1 MSFETILFNMNAK
14 SNSFTIKEKKIFK
27 TLYHD
32 PSQFIHMSIQE
43 LSSLTDTSVATI
55 IRFFKKCGYDS
66 YADFKFQL
74 KQCLTDAPET
84 VARNQS
90 ILLNN
95 YISLWNQLL
104 SNISDKELGYV
115 LSCLL
120 KYKHILIIGVSSSG
134 YTAQEFSTRF
144 MRLGFKTHA
153 IVDEHFMMM
162 QAALTDEDYLVIAIS
177 LSGETTSIHESLRL
191 AKMNHASTILLTNH
205 QESRCANFADQ
216 VIVTPKRAGLIDGY
230 SLSNQIPQLMF
241 IDCLYE
247 YTLKTHP
254 NLQENYEKTLN
265 VIAIKA
271 K

>member
-14 SNSFTIKEKKIFK
+14 SNSFTVKEKRIFK

-32 PSQFIHMSIQE
+32 PTQFIHISIQE

-66 YADFKFQL
+66 YSDFKFQL
-74 KQCLTDAPET
+74 KQGLSDAPEDIT
-84 VARNQS
+84 RNQS

-104 SNISDKELGYV
+104 INISDKELGYV

-120 KYKHILIIGVSSSG
+120 KYQHILIIGVSSSG

-153 IVDEHFMMM
+153 VVDEHYMMM
-162 QAALTDEDYLVIAIS
+162 QAALTDQNYLVIAIS
-177 LSGETTSIHESLRL
+177 LSGETTSIYESMRL
-191 AKMNHASTILLTNH
+191 SKMNHATTILLTNH
-205 QESRCANFADQ
+205 QESRCAHFADQ

-230 SLSNQIPQLMF
+230 CLSNQIPQLMF
-241 IDCLYE
+241 IDYLYE
-247 YTLKTHP
+247 YTLKKHP
-254 NLQENYEKTLN
+254 DLQENYEKTLN
-265 VIAIKA
+265 VIALKTR
-271 K
+271 